1 MTQQNQQPIT
11 QELIGSLRRLGAQ
24 VQENEPMS
32 LHTSFQIG
40 GPADA
45 FVTVSD
51 EKSLSGVLKKCRE
64 AQAPVYIIGNGSDLL
79 IPDQGLRGVV
89 IGFGGDFCKI
99 RLEDET
105 KIVCG
110 PGVTLAKLCKFALE
124 HSLSGLEF
132 AWGIPGSAGGAA
144 YMNAGA
150 YGGEMKDVL
159 IQCRH
164 LDENGDPGE
173 FAGESLDFSYRRSAY
188 TDRRLVITRLT
199 FQLNK
204 GDYSVIKGQMEDY
217 LSRRKSKQP
226 LEYPSAGST
235 FKRPEGY
242 FAGKLIE
249 EAGLRGYGVGGAQV
263 SEKHCGF
270 VINRGGAT
278 AADIVELCRQV
289 KERVF
294 RNSGVELELEVKL
307 LGGF

>member
-226 LEYPSAGST
+226 LEYPSAGSV
-235 FKRPEGY
+235 FKRPQGY
-242 FAGKLIE
+242 FAGQLIE
-249 EAGLRGYGVGGAQV
+249 QCGLKGKAIGGAQV
-263 SEKHCGF
+263 SEKHAGF
-270 VINRGGAT
+270 IINTGGAT
-278 AADIVELCRQV
+278 CQDVQSLVRLIQDTVKREKQV
-289 KERVF
+289 A
-294 RNSGVELELEVKL
+294 LECEIKL
-307 LGGF
+307 MT

>member
-45 FVTVSD
+45 FVTVLD

-226 LEYPSAGST
+226 LEYPSAGSV
-235 FKRPEGY
+235 FKRPQGY
-242 FAGKLIE
+242 FAGQLIE
-249 EAGLRGYGVGGAQV
+249 QCGLKGKAIGGAQV
-263 SEKHCGF
+263 SEKHAGF
-270 VINRGGAT
+270 IINTGGAT
-278 AADIVELCRQV
+278 CQDVQSLVRLIQDTVKREKQV
-289 KERVF
+289 A
-294 RNSGVELELEVKL
+294 LECEIKL
-307 LGGF
+307 MT